1 MNNFWGHD
9 LNLKYYRNHMYPLMS
24 PGWGS
29 TADYIL
35 LSDGDAID
43 VGLFSNWNFYLEGEF
58 CCFDQNVYSGD
69 PGSDLTVN
77 LQRWNAANNELE
89 PFAGVDVALYNS
101 NWEKVRDVADGQ
113 TNTSAALRITLP
125 ETPGAYYLLG
135 TDSNA
140 ATEDAVNAP
149 AAARIEVTGTEPAV
163 PGYLSDLRFTYMS
176 SADSL
181 RYELSPA
188 FAEGNPGRTP
198 CWCRTMSLARMPGP
212 PCPRMLRRAL
222 PLQQSGLEQ
231 MDKIGR

>member
-1 MNNFWGHD
+1 MQGTSGVLDYVENTEINYLDGTLAYDSNGLRAAAFSGSPTSFFMNNFWGHD

-58 CCFDQNVYSGD
+58 CCFDQNVYGGD

-176 SADSL
+176 SADSP
-181 RYELSPA
+181 SV
-188 FAEGNPGRTP
+188 
-198 CWCRTMSLARMPGP
+198 
-212 PCPRMLRRAL
+212 
-222 PLQQSGLEQ
+222 
-231 MDKIGR
+231 